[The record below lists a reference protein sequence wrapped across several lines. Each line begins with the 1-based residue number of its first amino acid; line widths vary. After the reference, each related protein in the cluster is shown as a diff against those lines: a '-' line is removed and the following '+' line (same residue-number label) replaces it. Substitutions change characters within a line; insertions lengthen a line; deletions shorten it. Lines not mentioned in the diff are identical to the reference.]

1 MKALLL
7 PKQKFNPRKAAVFGV
22 ASAIVGII
30 ILIAVFADTGFSPT
44 GGRPF
49 AANSAFNTT
58 VPGGPALDPNSA
70 AMVAN
75 LTYNTHPGIAY
86 LYNNGK
92 PIFYADSSTPTYTV
106 KCTEAWGTCPFSG
119 LAVPIPA
126 NAKPDTDSDGHM
138 FVVNIATHT
147 EYDFWQYKFN
157 GGSPTTSWG
166 GTADINGNGQSS
178 RGTAYASGT
187 AGLAGL
193 VRLSDI
199 RSGVINHALVF
210 STSDCAAPSSNFRYP
225 AIHSDGKYTGTGAIP
240 EGSRVQLD
248 PSINVDGIANIT
260 AGEKMVAKA
269 LQQYGAYAVDCA
281 GSTGPGGM
289 GYYFEDP
296 REEGVADPYP
306 GVGFAWDYFGM
317 DHIPW
322 KSLKVLNASVTQPPS
337 SNPVPPSV
345 SMTSP
350 ANGATVA
357 GVVTVSANA
366 SDSVGIS
373 NVQFKLDGANLGNPI
388 TTSPYTY
395 SWNTSS
401 TSNGTHTL
409 TATATD
415 TAGLSSTTSNDTIT
429 VSNAD
434 IVPPSAPTGLTAAAA
449 TSARINLAWKAST
462 DNTGITAYK
471 IYRNGS
477 TTPLATVSGST
488 LSYADVQVSAGTTYS
503 YQVSAVDAAGNE
515 SAKSATAS
523 ASTPSASDTTP
534 PSVPTGLSS
543 SSITTSSAV
552 LNWNASTDTG
562 GSGLAGYHLY
572 RNGALIASPS
582 GTSYTDSG
590 LAAGTSYTY
599 SVSAYDN
606 AANGS
611 VASTPLTVTTSSS
624 TSDTLAPSAPSSLRT
639 TSISRSSISVTWSP
653 STDNVGVA
661 GYRIWRGDG
670 NYNNWVNIGTVSGS
684 TLTFTNN
691 NLRRGTTYTYG
702 IRAYDAAGNIS
713 GGSNTIR
720 VSTSH

>member
-1 MKALLL
+1 MKSLLL
-7 PKQKFNPRKAAVFGV
+7 PKQRFNPRKAVLFGALSAV
-22 ASAIVGII
+22 IGII
-30 ILIAVFADTGFSPT
+30 VLIAVFADTGFSPT

-58 VPGGPALDPNSA
+58 IPNSPALDPNSA

-75 LTYNTHPGIAY
+75 ITYNTHPGIAY

-106 KCTEAWGTCPFSG
+106 KCTMSWGTCPFSG
-119 LAVPIPA
+119 VAVPIPA

-138 FVVNIATHT
+138 FVINIATHT

-157 GGSPTTSWG
+157 SGSPTTSWG
-166 GTADINGNGQSS
+166 GIADINGNGQSS

-187 AGLAGL
+187 AGSAGL
-193 VRLSDI
+193 VRIADI
-199 RSGVINHALVF
+199 NSGVINHALVF
-210 STSDCAAPSSNFRYP
+210 STSDCAAPASVFRYP
-225 AIHSDGKYTGTGAIP
+225 ATHSDGKYTGTGAIP
-240 EGSRVQLD
+240 EGARVQLD
-248 PSINVDGIANIT
+248 PSINVDSLSNIT

-296 REEGVADPYP
+296 REEGVANPYP
-306 GVGFAWDYFGM
+306 GVGFGWDYFGM

-337 SNPVPPSV
+337 SNPTPPSV
-345 SMTSP
+345 TMTSP
-350 ANGATVA
+350 ANGATVS
-357 GVVTVSANA
+357 GIVSVTANA

-373 NVQFKLDGANLGNPI
+373 NVQFKLDGNNLGNPV
-388 TTSPYTY
+388 TASPYAY

-401 TSNGTHTL
+401 VGNGTHIL

-415 TAGLSSTTSNDTIT
+415 TAGLSSTTSNDTVT

-434 IVPPSAPTGLTAAAA
+434 ATAPSTPSGLTGSAPTSAQVNLSWKASTDNVGVTAYRVYRNGNTTALATVTGSTTTYTDAQVSAGTAYSYQVSALDAAGNESSKSGSISVTTPTATDTTPPSAPTGL
-449 TSARINLAWKAST
+449 K
-462 DNTGITAYK
+462 
-471 IYRNGS
+471 
-477 TTPLATVSGST
+477 
-488 LSYADVQVSAGTTYS
+488 
-503 YQVSAVDAAGNE
+503 
-515 SAKSATAS
+515 
-523 ASTPSASDTTP
+523 
-534 PSVPTGLSS
+534 
-543 SSITTSSAV
+543 TTSVTTTSVA
-552 LNWNASTDTG
+552 LAWNASTDTG

-572 RNGALIASPS
+572 RNGVLIASPS
-582 GTSYTDSG
+582 GTTYTDSG
-590 LAAGTSYTY
+590 LTAGTSYTY
-599 SVSAYDN
+599 SVSAYDH

-611 VASTPLTVTTSSS
+611 FASTPLTVTTSSS
-624 TSDTLAPSAPSSLRT
+624 SADTIAPSPPTSLRA
-639 TSISRSSISVTWSP
+639 TSISRYSVSVAWGS
-653 STDNVGVA
+653 STDNVGVT

-670 NYNNWVNIGTVSGS
+670 NYSNWVNVGTVSGS
-684 TLTFTNN
+684 TLNFTNS

-720 VSTSH
+720 VTTSR